1 MLRGEL
7 PTDIEVEAF
16 NKALILHADH
26 ELNAS
31 AFTARCAVSSLSDMY
46 SGIVAAVGSLK
57 GPLHGGANEQ
67 VMTMLSEI
75 GSIENV
81 DAY

>member
-1 MLRGEL
+1 MLRGQL

-46 SGIVAAVGSLK
+46 SGIVAACRLLERAINMVVQTNKL
-57 GPLHGGANEQ
+57 
-67 VMTMLSEI
+67 
-75 GSIENV
+75 
-81 DAY
+81 

>member
-7 PTDIEVEAF
+7 PTEVEVEAF

-31 AFTARCAVSSLSDMY
+31 AFTARCAVFRIRFDRFFTVSNSSESRY
-46 SGIVAAVGSLK
+46 
-57 GPLHGGANEQ
+57 
-67 VMTMLSEI
+67 
-75 GSIENV
+75 
-81 DAY
+81 